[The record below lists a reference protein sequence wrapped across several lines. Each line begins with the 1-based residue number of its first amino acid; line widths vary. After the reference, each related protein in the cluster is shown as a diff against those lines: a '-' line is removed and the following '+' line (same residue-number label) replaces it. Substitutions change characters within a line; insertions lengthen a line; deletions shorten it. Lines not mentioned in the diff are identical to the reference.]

1 LARRTSQPSFIW
13 PSSPAL
19 EPATKLFVIELQT
32 LIPGIV
38 GAAFGALGW
47 LFVGLYIQGRQN
59 RRLAR
64 NAARAVHIELEMNRL
79 NVITARDYG
88 AFAPLSRSAFERL
101 LPELATW
108 LIASDLRT
116 LAAAYMSQAGYE
128 QARAAPDLPVSMREQ
143 ALSAIVAAHDEAL
156 ALLAKLSFSRAE
168 RRKLTPAALKVTD
181 IESKD

>member
-1 LARRTSQPSFIW
+1 M
-13 PSSPAL
+13 
-19 EPATKLFVIELQT
+19 EPATKQFMIELQT

-59 RRLAR
+59 RRQGR

-79 NVITARDYG
+79 NIITARDYG

-108 LIASDLRT
+108 LVASDLRT
-116 LAAAYMSQAGYE
+116 LAAAYMSHAGYE
-128 QARAAPDLPVSMREQ
+128 QARSSPELPETMRRE
-143 ALSAIVAAHDEAL
+143 ALGAIVAVHDTAL
-156 ALLAKLSFSRAE
+156 ALMGKLAFSRRE
-168 RRKLTPAALKVTD
+168 RRASAAPELQVTD
-181 IESKD
+181 LRGGAD

>member
-1 LARRTSQPSFIW
+1 M
-13 PSSPAL
+13 
-19 EPATKLFVIELQT
+19 IELQT

-59 RRLAR
+59 RRLGR

-79 NVITARDYG
+79 NVIAARDYG

-108 LIASDLRT
+108 LIASNLRT
-116 LAAAYMSQAGYE
+116 LAAAYMSHAGYE
-128 QARAAPDLPVSMREQ
+128 QARLSPELPEAMRRE
-143 ALSAIVAAHDEAL
+143 ALGAIVGAHDTAL
-156 ALLAKLSFSRAE
+156 ALMGKLAFSRRE
-168 RRKLTPAALKVTD
+168 RRGSAAQELQVTD
-181 IESKD
+181 LGGGAD

>member
-1 LARRTSQPSFIW
+1 M
-13 PSSPAL
+13 
-19 EPATKLFVIELQT
+19 VELQA

-47 LFVGLYIQGRQN
+47 LFVGLYIQRRQS

-79 NVITARDYG
+79 NIIAARDYG

-108 LIASDLRT
+108 LVASDLRT
-116 LAAAYMSQAGYE
+116 LAAAYMSHAGYE
-128 QARAAPDLPVSMREQ
+128 QARLAPELPESMQR
-143 ALSAIVAAHDEAL
+143 EAL
-156 ALLAKLSFSRAE
+156 AAIVVAHDTALALMGRLAFTRRE
-168 RRKLTPAALKVTD
+168 RRGSAAPELRVTD
-181 IESKD
+181 LGGGAD